1 MPDRRR
7 VAVIG
12 GGVAGLTASYLLART
27 DDVTLFEAD
36 DRLGGH
42 AHTHRIAAADEA
54 ELAVDTGFIVCNER
68 TYPLLFRLFRELG
81 VSTQETEMSMS
92 VSCAG
97 CGLAYAGRGPG
108 RSHRAHARRVP
119 GRRPLLRLL
128 HRALRDPAGGR
139 RVVLLA
145 RHRVA
150 LSGGLPVHLPRPSR
164 AALGDRLAPVAHRDW
179 RQPPLCRDNRQAAE
193 PGPG

>member
-97 CGLAYAGRGPG
+97 CGLAYAGQRGLAGLAAGVRSG
-108 RSHRAHARRVP
+108 RSRYLRMLTEVVRFHR
-119 GRRPLLRLL
+119 
-128 HRALRDPAGGR
+128 
-139 RVVLLA
+139 
-145 RHRVA
+145 
-150 LSGGLPVHLPRPSR
+150 
-164 AALGDRLAPVAHRDW
+164 
-179 RQPPLCRDNRQAAE
+179 E
-193 PGPG
+193 